1 MPYHTDLVRGLS
13 VWIYIQVADDNL
25 CWAPYIT
32 DNLKIFKW
40 FNLSLFYFFSG
51 VFKKVAYK

>member
-1 MPYHTDLVRGLS
+1 MPYHIDLVRGLS
-13 VWIYIQVADDNL
+13 VGIYIQVADDNL

-32 DNLKIFKW
+32 NHLKYLNVLIYHF
-40 FNLSLFYFFSG
+40 SYFFSG